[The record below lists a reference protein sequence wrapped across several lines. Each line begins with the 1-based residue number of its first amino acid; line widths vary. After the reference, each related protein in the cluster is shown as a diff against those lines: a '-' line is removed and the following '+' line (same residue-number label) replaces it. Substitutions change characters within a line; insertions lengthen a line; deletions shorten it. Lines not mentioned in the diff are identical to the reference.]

1 MAKRGEN
8 IHKRKDGRWEGRY
21 IKGRTTDGKPIW
33 GYLYGYAYGKVKDEL
48 MKRKVLSGFYQLSG
62 KSMRFSALAELWL
75 SSFHKASKSPPMHII
90 SIRCTNIFFLFW
102 AVCRYRV

>member
-1 MAKRGEN
+1 MRFHPILDKKCNLWKLRKHFFDHKGSDKGQAKGGIQMAKRGEN

-62 KSMRFSALAELWL
+62 KSMRFSALAEL
-75 SSFHKASKSPPMHII
+75 
-90 SIRCTNIFFLFW
+90 
-102 AVCRYRV
+102 